1 MTARALQSTFL
12 SLCWLAG
19 ALCQPVQ
26 CACAK
31 MASHVGKHETSYRSE
46 WFSQGS
52 VYSFL
57 TIRTVDLV
65 FLNVSSLGN
74 PLDITFYFIVQT
86 LCQRS
91 VNYLLFITS
100 KGKEEEEEAKL
111 INLSGLTFV
120 ITVPYNVGV
129 SFSSF
134 FHVSDNPELCGA
146 PFIQTISPSCFTI
159 NCDLLES

>member
-31 MASHVGKHETSYRSE
+31 KASHVGKHETSYRSE
-46 WFSQGS
+46 WFWQGS

-57 TIRTVDLV
+57 TIRTVDLL

-100 KGKEEEEEAKL
+100 KGKEEEEEANNTLYLRDGNFKIGRQL
-111 INLSGLTFV
+111 HSK
-120 ITVPYNVGV
+120 
-129 SFSSF
+129 
-134 FHVSDNPELCGA
+134 DNP
-146 PFIQTISPSCFTI
+146 FT
-159 NCDLLES
+159 NDQLEGVLVHVWNNLLQSRNLLTQ